1 MTAYAVG
8 CLRDVR
14 MGDAIRTYLEGIDAT
29 LQPFGGRFI
38 IHGGTPEVREG
49 SWPGHLVVIAF
60 PAMASARA
68 WYESPAYRRI
78 LPLRTEY
85 ADCDV
90 MLIDGVGHDHL
101 ATDVL
106 AEA

>member
-1 MTAYAVG
+1 
-8 CLRDVR
+8 
-14 MGDAIRTYLEGIDAT
+14 
-29 LQPFGGRFI
+29 
-38 IHGGTPEVREG
+38 
-49 SWPGHLVVIAF
+49 
-60 PAMASARA
+60 MASARA